1 MSING
6 TNEGLPEF
14 TGRLLVT
21 GRPHQG
27 KDTIK
32 SLNKTAGLSIASSR
46 DFADQA
52 VTAEA
57 LAEGDGIY
65 FDEIGV
71 TVVTPKDDDQV
82 GRLSSMEAFSADD
95 ADAPTIEPERYVYA
109 MNEHF
114 GDYLRGFRD
123 AVNQVSNS
131 YLGDGDM
138 AEDPNQEEIDV
149 LANGSTWGLQK
160 TRVVVG
166 FPLGQSWTG
175 AGIKVA
181 VLDTGMDLGHPDFAG
196 RGIISQSFVPN
207 EAVQDFHS
215 HGTHCIGTACGPK
228 EPSDANQPR
237 YGVAHQAQIFAG
249 KVLSNAGSG
258 ADGWILG
265 GINWAIA
272 NHCQVVSMSLGART
286 TVDGYSQAYEA
297 AAQAGLAAG
306 TLIIAAAGN
315 DSSLP
320 VSHPANCPSIMA
332 VGAVDQNLLKAG
344 FSNITFFP
352 PHGKVDIVGPGVGTF
367 SSVPVSHGKYGSK
380 SGTSMATP
388 HVAGIAALH
397 AQSNPAY
404 RGAALWQR
412 LVATALALPNQP
424 SNHVGAGL
432 AQAPYRR
439 LQLMPIPLPRPF
451 PPVKIP
457 PILRPVMPKPPLPI
471 QGVAASAGG
480 RSRKM

>member
-6 TNEGLPEF
+6 TNDGLPEF

-32 SLNKTAGLSIASSR
+32 SLNKTTGLSIASSL

-71 TVVTPKDDDQV
+71 TVVTPKSDDQV
-82 GRLSSMEAFSADD
+82 SRLAGMEALSADEE
-95 ADAPTIEPERYVYA
+95 APIVEPERYVYA
-109 MNEHF
+109 MNEQF
-114 GDYLRGFRD
+114 GEYLRGFRD
-123 AVNQVSNS
+123 AVNQVSS
-131 YLGDGDM
+131 TYLGSMEMEG
-138 AEDPNQEEIDV
+138 EIDEEEVAV

-166 FPLGQSWTG
+166 FPLGQIWTG

-181 VLDTGMDLGHPDFAG
+181 VLDTGMDLGHPDFVG

-207 EAVQDFHS
+207 EAVQDLHS

-228 EPSDANQPR
+228 EPSDPNQPR
-237 YGVAHQAQIFAG
+237 YGVAYQAQIYAG

-272 NHCQVVSMSLGART
+272 NHCQIVSMSLGAAT
-286 TVDGYSQAYEA
+286 NASGYSAAYEA

-306 TLIIAAAGN
+306 TLIVAAAGN
-315 DSSLP
+315 DSSRP

-332 VGAVDQNLLKAG
+332 VGAVDQNLAKAG
-344 FSNITFFP
+344 FSNVTFFP
-352 PHGKVDIVGPGVGTF
+352 PHGKVDVVGPGVGTL
-367 SSVPVSHGKYGSK
+367 SSVPVSHGKYGTK

-412 LVATALALPNQP
+412 LVATGFALPGQP
-424 SNHVGAGL
+424 ANHVGAGL

-439 LQLMPIPLPRPF
+439 LQIAPWPFPRPF

-457 PILRPVMPKPPLPI
+457 PILRPVPPIPP
-471 QGVAASAGG
+471 QPHEAVAAKAGARSAK
-480 RSRKM
+480 R

>member
-6 TNEGLPEF
+6 TNEGLPEY

-27 KDTIK
+27 KETIQ
-32 SLNKTAGLSIASSR
+32 SLKNTTGLSIASSR

-71 TVVTPKDDDQV
+71 TVVTPGSDDQV
-82 GRLSSMEAFSADD
+82 SRLAGMEAFSADD
-95 ADAPTIEPERYVYA
+95 DAPIVEPERYVYA
-109 MNEHF
+109 MNEQF
-114 GDYLRGFRD
+114 GEYLRGFRD
-123 AVNQVSNS
+123 AVNQVSNT
-131 YLGDGDM
+131 YLGSMETGDEPDE
-138 AEDPNQEEIDV
+138 ADIDV

-166 FPLGQSWTG
+166 FPLGQSWSG
-175 AGIKVA
+175 AGIKIA

-196 RGIISQSFVPN
+196 RSIISQSFVPN

-228 EPSDANQPR
+228 EPTDQNQPR

-272 NHCQVVSMSLGART
+272 NHCHVVSMSLGAAT
-286 TVDGYSQAYEA
+286 SASGFSAAYEA
-297 AAQAGLAAG
+297 AAQAGLSAG

-315 DSSLP
+315 DGGRP

-332 VGAVDQNLLKAG
+332 VGAVDQALGKAG

-352 PHGKVDIVGPGVGTF
+352 PHGKVDIVGPGVGTL
-367 SSVPVSHGKYGSK
+367 SSVPVSHGKYGTK

-397 AQSNPAY
+397 AQSNAAY

-412 LVATALALPNQP
+412 LVATALALSGQP
-424 SNHVGAGL
+424 ANHVGAGL

-439 LQLMPIPLPRPF
+439 LQLAPWPLPRPF

-457 PILRPVMPKPPLPI
+457 PILRPVPPVPP
-471 QGVAASAGG
+471 QPNERAVAKSVTRGAK
-480 RSRKM
+480 R